1 MSDWPVNSASGC
13 HRQSHSTHSQP
24 ETNVRVGSPAAT
36 TSRLCTTT
44 SIDPHS
50 GHSEI
55 SPWIM
60 LDHLGADLLWVPT
73 TYTSISAPI
82 LRVCDGRSQACR
94 SCSVEGRLLLSC
106 DLLGRQAV
114 PAVSAPCDGTRYG
127 FVSGR
132 FLLWKRE
139 QDDPP
144 RCTARANDH
153 AARNYPLSPRG
164 VRLSA
169 LASSGRRWM
178 PRVYWS

>member
-1 MSDWPVNSASGC
+1 MSDWPVNSVSGC

-24 ETNVRVGSPAAT
+24 ETNVRVGSPAAA

-73 TYTSISAPI
+73 TYTPAQAPI
-82 LRVCDGRSQACR
+82 LRMCDRRSQASR
-94 SCSVEGRLLLSC
+94 NRSVEGRLLLGR
-106 DLLGRQAV
+106 DLLRRQAV
-114 PAVSAPCDGTRYG
+114 PAISTPCDWTRRG
-127 FVSGR
+127 FAAGR
-132 FLLWKRE
+132 FLLRKRE
-139 QDDPP
+139 QDDAP
-144 RCTARANDH
+144 RGTARANDH
-153 AARNYPLSPRG
+153 AARNYPLLPRD
-164 VRLSA
+164 VRLTA
-169 LASSGRRWM
+169 LASSDRRCM